1 MAECIFRSGVYDGR
15 VSDSRLFPVVVYRFH
30 SGDEDTVFG
39 ELSERADGIDGW
51 NIKHEIS

>member
-15 VSDSRLFPVVVYRFH
+15 VSDSRLFPVVVYRLH